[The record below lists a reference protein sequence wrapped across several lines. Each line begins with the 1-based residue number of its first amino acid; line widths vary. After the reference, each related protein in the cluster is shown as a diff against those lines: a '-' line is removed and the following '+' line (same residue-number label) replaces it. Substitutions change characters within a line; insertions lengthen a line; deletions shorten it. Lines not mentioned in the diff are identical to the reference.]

1 MSVPYRYLSFEVR
14 DGVYRVRLRNQRL
27 DEAELADL
35 NDEFLRLLDEGGRL
49 MALSLGPEPPLFLY
63 SVFLARLVTLQR
75 MLRER
80 GGALVLCELNHEV
93 MRIFEACRLELQ
105 FRFAR
110 DLDDATA
117 VLLQSVEPP
126 AK

>member
-1 MSVPYRYLSFEVR
+1 
-14 DGVYRVRLRNQRL
+14 L

-35 NDEFLRLLDEGGRL
+35 NEEFLLLLDDGCRL
-49 MALSLGPEPPLFLY
+49 MALSLGPESPLFLY

-80 GGALVLCELNHEV
+80 GGAMVLCELNQEV
-93 MRIFEACRLELQ
+93 MRIFEACRLDLQ

-110 DLDDATA
+110 DLDDATTL
-117 VLLQSVEPP
+117 LLQSVEPT
-126 AK
+126 K

>member
-1 MSVPYRYLSFEVR
+1 MSSPFRHVILEVQN
-14 DGVYRVRLRNQRL
+14 GVHRVRLRNRRL
-27 DEAELADL
+27 DEVELADL
-35 NDEFLRLLDEGGRL
+35 TDELIGLLDNGCRL

-80 GGALVLCELNHEV
+80 GGALILCELKPEV

-110 DLDDATA
+110 DLDEATTL
-117 VLLQSVEPP
+117 LLQTVAPTT
-126 AK
+126 K

>member
-1 MSVPYRYLSFEVR
+1 MSSPFRHVILEVQN
-14 DGVYRVRLRNQRL
+14 GVHRVRLRNRRL
-27 DEAELADL
+27 DEVELADL
-35 NDEFLRLLDEGGRL
+35 TDELIGLLDNGCRL

-80 GGALVLCELNHEV
+80 GGALILCELKPEV

-110 DLDDATA
+110 DLDEASA
-117 VLLQSVEPP
+117 LLLQTVAPTS
-126 AK
+126 K